1 MFVTNIVPGQGF
13 STYHVH
19 KKIGGL
25 TSSGKPKQ
33 AEITDTGIEFYG
45 MLVNASQKE
54 KEEWKQNKHPITHKI
69 IEYSA
74 MAKAKATDYLVKDDD
89 RHFYVQG
96 IKNPA
101 DMNVTMIYYVEERF
115 DIKGKPVPG
124 GSCDCDYKEY
134 DNEYGGTTVEIG
146 G

>member
-33 AEITDTGIEFYG
+33 AEIADTGIEFYG

-74 MAKAKATDYLVKDDD
+74 MAKAKATDFLVMDDG
-89 RHFYVQG
+89 RQFYVQG
-96 IKNPA
+96 TKNPA
-101 DMNVTMIYYVEERF
+101 NLSVTVIYYVEERL
-115 DIKGKPVPG
+115 DVR
-124 GSCDCDYKEY
+124 KE
-134 DNEYGGTTVEIG
+134 
-146 G
+146 